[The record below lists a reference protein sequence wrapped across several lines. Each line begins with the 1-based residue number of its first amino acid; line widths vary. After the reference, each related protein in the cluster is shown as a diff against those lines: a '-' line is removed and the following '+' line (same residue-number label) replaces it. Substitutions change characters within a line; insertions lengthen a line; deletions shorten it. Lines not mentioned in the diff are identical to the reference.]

1 MRHKLLNSIAIV
13 TVVTATSSPVP
24 LTPVAMAETQAP
36 QGFCRTAAPLPDIG
50 RERDWQAEQDR
61 RDRAIARTERSG
73 DDTVVVEEPALLP
86 PPMVAPAPPPP
97 LAPPPLPSSGGA
109 SDDDETGA
117 ISVTARRIEVPT
129 TEMALPVTT
138 ISSDELEGGGDEGA
152 DVIIT
157 GTRIDGSADRDRK
170 PRRGEIAPPRPRPQP
185 QPQAGLLTAGEHDDL
200 LNPELYAAY
209 VRRSDLAQRI
219 RDLPRVDTLN
229 VVTVK
234 VADDSGRAIPF
245 AEVKVTCSD
254 GNSITM
260 ATQSDGTAVF
270 FPGLDRLSERISVSA
285 RQDGRMIAE
294 ARPVLV
300 SGKAGGQ
307 TVGLTASA
315 ADTRV
320 DKLDLMF
327 VVDTTG
333 SMGDE
338 IRYLQTELKSII
350 DTVTRKHQG
359 VDIRLGFVFY
369 RDDGDDY
376 VTYSVDF
383 NRDIGRQQAVLA
395 RQDANGGGDYPE
407 AMDQA
412 LIRAIGHKWRPDA
425 VKSLFLVA
433 DAPPHDDKFGRTWA
447 AAEAARTSR
456 IHITPIAASGVAGEA
471 EYAMRA
477 MAAATQSR
485 YLFLTDD
492 SGVGNPHAPPAVD
505 CYLVTRLDAL
515 VRRVIDSQLSGR
527 RVEPEKDEVIRS
539 VGKYDAGKCI
549 LPRGYRWDKG

>member
-1 MRHKLLNSIAIV
+1 
-13 TVVTATSSPVP
+13 
-24 LTPVAMAETQAP
+24 
-36 QGFCRTAAPLPDIG
+36 
-50 RERDWQAEQDR
+50 
-61 RDRAIARTERSG
+61 
-73 DDTVVVEEPALLP
+73 
-86 PPMVAPAPPPP
+86 
-97 LAPPPLPSSGGA
+97 
-109 SDDDETGA
+109 
-117 ISVTARRIEVPT
+117 
-129 TEMALPVTT
+129 
-138 ISSDELEGGGDEGA
+138 
-152 DVIIT
+152 
-157 GTRIDGSADRDRK
+157 
-170 PRRGEIAPPRPRPQP
+170 
-185 QPQAGLLTAGEHDDL
+185 
-200 LNPELYAAY
+200 
-209 VRRSDLAQRI
+209 VRRSDLAQQI

-260 ATQSDGTAVF
+260 ATQADGTAVF

-285 RQDGRMIAE
+285 RQDGRVIAD

-300 SGKAGGQ
+300 SNKRGGQ
-307 TVGLTASA
+307 TVGLTAENARSA
-315 ADTRV
+315 V

-338 IRYLQTELKSII
+338 IRYLQSELKSII
-350 DTVTRKHQG
+350 ETVTRKHQG

-369 RDDGDDY
+369 RDQGDDY

-383 NRDIGRQQAVLA
+383 DRDIARQQTVLA
-395 RQDANGGGDYPE
+395 RQGADGGGDYPE

-412 LIRAIGHKWRPDA
+412 LIRAVGHKWRPDA

-433 DAPPHDDKFGRTWA
+433 DAPPHNDKFGRTWA
-447 AAEAARTSR
+447 AAEAARANR

-492 SGVGNPHAPPAVD
+492 SGVGNPHAPPAID

-527 RVEPEKDEVIRS
+527 RIEPDKDEVIRS
-539 VGKYDAGKCI
+539 VGKYDAGKCL